1 MQGWHHKSKIWA
13 GHWQQHIKKDECSSC
28 EGLMSSKQLVFVR
41 NIKTQEMQQHFQK
54 EYLQSGGHNEI

>member
-1 MQGWHHKSKIWA
+1 MTDTGNN
-13 GHWQQHIKKDECSSC
+13 IKKDECSSC